1 MDSHYNESMKA
12 FLSIVFGSAVIFF
25 CSWFAVSSLKIN
37 TLDIQSEDTLPAM
50 FLPYSIVQDGN
61 IYLDR
66 FYDQLIKKYPQP
78 DDKDYKKGN
87 VPFYLIKVENHYL
100 SAFTII
106 APLLA
111 LPVYFLPLLL
121 GVLPTWPNLIILS
134 HIAEASLMGLS
145 GWLLYLI
152 ATKRL
157 NLETKKA
164 LLLTII
170 YLFAT
175 INYGLISQA
184 LWQHGSVQLLL
195 LAGLYFYLSEPYYK
209 NYLTAGF
216 FWGFAFLARPTA
228 LLPIAL
234 FSGTVLLSSK
244 TLKEKISRLFV
255 FALGTLPA
263 AAFFYWYNNAFYRS
277 FTNQG
282 YSSQLF
288 TSWLG
293 DFPVSFLG
301 VWLSPSKGIL
311 IYSPVLI
318 FSLIGFVL
326 ALRDKN
332 KKITNVYIISGLVV
346 FIHTLVISFWKHWYG
361 GWSFGYRMSSD
372 VIPFMVLMIVPFLQ
386 SSWYMK
392 YRKLFMSLL
401 IISIIIQ
408 VLAFIFYDGIW
419 HAAYDRGFH
428 DTSWLW
434 SIKDSEFVFNI
445 RRILVKLNLL
455 SQACPKCL
463 PQ

>member
-1 MDSHYNESMKA
+1 MKA
-12 FLSIVFGSAVIFF
+12 FLTIVLGSAVIFF
-25 CSWFAVSSLKIN
+25 CSWFSVSSLKIN
-37 TLDIQSEDTLPAM
+37 SLDIQSEDTLPAM
-50 FLPYSIVQDGN
+50 FLPYSIVQNGN

-66 FYDQLIKKYPQP
+66 FYDQLVKKYPQP

-111 LPVYFLPLLL
+111 LPVYFFPVIF
-121 GVLPTWPNLIILS
+121 GVLPTWQNLIILS
-134 HIAEASLMGLS
+134 HMAEALLMGLS

-157 NLETKKA
+157 NLETKLA
-164 LLLTII
+164 RTVTVI

-175 INYGLISQA
+175 INYGLVSQA

-195 LAGLYFYLSEPYYK
+195 LTGLYFYLSESYYI
-209 NYLTAGF
+209 NYLLSGI

-234 FSGTVLLSSK
+234 FFGTTLLSFRPV
-244 TLKEKISRLFV
+244 KEKLSKLVVLAFG
-255 FALGTLPA
+255 ALPA
-263 AAFFYWYNNAFYRS
+263 VTFFLWYNSTFYRS

-293 DFPVSFLG
+293 DFPVSFFG

-311 IYSPVLI
+311 IYSPILI

-326 ALRDKN
+326 ALKNKN
-332 KKITNVYIISGLVV
+332 KKVTDLYIISGFVV

-386 SSWYMK
+386 SAYYQK
-392 YRKLFMSLL
+392 YKKLFICLL
-401 IISIIIQ
+401 TLSIIIQ
-408 VLAFIFYDGIW
+408 ILSFIFYDGIW
-419 HAAYDRGFH
+419 HAAYDKGFH

-434 SIKDSEFVFNI
+434 SVKDSEFVFNI
-445 RRILVKLNLL
+445 RRVLVKLNLL